1 MLFGLFIRKDIKK
14 LADSDLLILV
24 KQKNKD
30 AFGELFRRYSFLVM
44 GLCLKYL
51 KDRMTAEDMMM
62 KVIEGLPEKIE
73 RTEITNFKS
82 WLYSVSKNECLMLL
96 RKKSAPTSEL
106 ETSLLFV
113 ADESENRL
121 NLAQLNEEKFLKL
134 ESAIEELKEEQKK
147 CLTHFYLEKKSY
159 DEVASITGFDLNQV
173 KSFIQNGKRNL
184 KLILEKHSE
193 FRA

>member
-1 MLFGLFIRKDIKK
+1 MLFVLFIRKDIKK

-62 KVIEGLPEKIE
+62 KVFESLPEKIE
-73 RTEITNFKS
+73 RSEITNFKS

-96 RKKSAPTSEL
+96 RKKSAPTSDL

-113 ADESENRL
+113 ADESENAL
-121 NLAQLNEEKFLKL
+121 NLAQLNEDKFLKL
-134 ESAIEELKEEQKK
+134 ESAIEELKDEHKK
-147 CLTHFYLEKKSY
+147 CLTYFYLEKKSY
-159 DEVASITGFDLNQV
+159 DEVASITGFDLSQV

>member
-113 ADESENRL
+113 ADESENTL

-147 CLTHFYLEKKSY
+147 CLTYFYLEKKSY